1 MDIFESLENLNV
13 SEECFDEIMGLV
25 EEVINEV
32 SKELHVKAAEN
43 SLPKRNRAFCLA
55 AAKYNAVGGDKTAK
69 EVKDT
74 KSRLDH
80 AHEIIAQEQPK
91 KVTTEA
97 SEVCFDEIM
106 GLVEDLIGVTQKNL
120 KDAEK
125 KYNKYTDRIKK
136 VLKAKKENRTLDDT
150 VRDKAWGMVY
160 TGKQAHKFIK
170 AQDLADK
177 AEKLHRETHN
187 YPDGYYYERKHKDK

>member
-13 SEECFDEIMGLV
+13 SEECFNDI
-25 EEVINEV
+25 
-32 SKELHVKAAEN
+32 
-43 SLPKRNRAFCLA
+43 
-55 AAKYNAVGGDKTAK
+55 VG
-69 EVKDT
+69 V
-74 KSRLDH
+74 
-80 AHEIIAQEQPK
+80 
-91 KVTTEA
+91 
-97 SEVCFDEIM
+97 
-106 GLVEDLIGVTQKNL
+106 VEDLIGVTQKNL

-177 AEKLHRETHN
+177 AEKLHRATHN
-187 YPDGYYYERKHKDK
+187 YPDSYYHERKHKDK